1 MIMENKFSNFIED
14 KIKAELKKR
23 NLLYKNLKKEDL
35 SNRDTSEH
43 INNRF
48 LNFLKKNL
56 TNPKCKKSLRF
67 IKISISEIEQ
77 EIIKEKIA
85 LETQNKIK
93 VKVKKTKFKKKIPN
107 SVQPTVK
114 GKPIPYN
121 QGLTHE
127 FIKKHWHL
135 VRPCDPNEII
145 VKKEKK
151 LNKFNDPK
159 FKGYY

>member
-1 MIMENKFSNFIED
+1 MENKFSNFIED
-14 KIKAELKKR
+14 KIKAELEKR

-43 INNRF
+43 INNNF

-93 VKVKKTKFKKKIPN
+93 V
-107 SVQPTVK
+107 
-114 GKPIPYN
+114 
-121 QGLTHE
+121 
-127 FIKKHWHL
+127 
-135 VRPCDPNEII
+135 
-145 VKKEKK
+145 
-151 LNKFNDPK
+151 
-159 FKGYY
+159 